1 MKNGKIELSGRD
13 RMKSNNTKASSFDLF
28 SLIESTVFEDT
39 EVPWNKV
46 RGDIDKQI
54 NQALDDN
61 YHTKKT
67 KSKKSKKDK
76 LNQTNKK
83 EEEFDIVDDEEV
95 ENEEVEEEREEPTSV
110 NLSDAVSYEKLVD
123 DLNMFRAAHSF
134 SDKSISKE
142 LQEYFSSLTKEEKQV
157 LHVLI
162 KGLIHVTL
170 MDVKGKSAKTPSDF
184 SLNITK
190 SGATS
195 KEKKKSLNKR
205 IDAEKEGKK
214 VDNNTPIKTPIKI
227 GESFQNKS
235 EILRVLRRNS

>member
-1 MKNGKIELSGRD
+1 
-13 RMKSNNTKASSFDLF
+13 MKSNNAKASSFDLF
-28 SLIESTVFEDT
+28 SLIESVVFEDT

-54 NQALDDN
+54 NQALDDE
-61 YHTKKT
+61 YYTKKT

-76 LNQTNKK
+76 LNQSKK
-83 EEEFDIVDDEEV
+83 EEEFDIVGDEEDSS
-95 ENEEVEEEREEPTSV
+95 EDAGEEKEEPATV
-110 NLSDAVSYEKLVD
+110 NLSDSVSYEKLVD

-142 LQEYFSSLTKEEKQV
+142 LQDYFGSLTKEEKQV

-184 SLNITK
+184 SLKVTK
-190 SGATS
+190 TGATS
-195 KEKKKSLNKR
+195 KEKKKSLDKR
-205 IDAEKEGKK
+205 ISAEKQGKK
-214 VDNNTPIKTPIKI
+214 VDNNTPIKI
-227 GESFQNKS
+227 GEGLQNKTD
-235 EILRVLRRNS
+235 VLKVVKLNS